1 MNDESRPA
9 VSEYP
14 VLANEDQFAHLIDGQ
29 QHDPTCSEKSPEGL
43 TIKVKLN
50 RRKLVLRFA
59 ELSRKDMD
67 KLAFQAYV
75 VHVQNQRIRPLCK
88 EAGAEPESVQA
99 AVNDW
104 LDGGEW
110 PVRET
115 SRKLSP
121 EQKAAR
127 AEKARLV
134 RELEAVA
141 RKRGLDLATLVAKL
155 EGQVEIPVE

>member
-1 MNDESRPA
+1 MSDETRPA
-9 VSEYP
+9 VSKYT
-14 VLANEDQFAHLIDGQ
+14 VLANEDRLSHLIDGQ
-29 QHDPTCSEKSPEGL
+29 PDPTCSEKVSDSL
-43 TIKVKLN
+43 TIKVKLD

-59 ELSRKDMD
+59 ELCQEELEKH
-67 KLAFQAYV
+67 AFANYV
-75 VHVQNQRIRPLCK
+75 VFLQNQRVRPLCK
-88 EAGAEPESVQA
+88 EAGASTESVQA

-104 LDGGEW
+104 LDGGDW

-121 EQKAAR
+121 EQKAER
-127 AEKARLV
+127 AERARLV
-134 RELEAVA
+134 RELEAAA